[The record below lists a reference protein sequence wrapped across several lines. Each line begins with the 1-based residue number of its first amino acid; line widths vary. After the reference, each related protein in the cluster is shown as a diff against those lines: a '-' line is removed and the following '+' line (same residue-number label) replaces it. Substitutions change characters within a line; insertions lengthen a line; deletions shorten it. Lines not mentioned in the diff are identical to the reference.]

1 MNEILHF
8 TSENIFL
15 IGSILVFTAIL
26 VSKTGNKY
34 GVPSLLIFLLVGM
47 LFGSDGLGLVFDNYN
62 IAQFLSIIAL
72 CVILFTGGLETKLKD
87 IRPVMGPGLVLST
100 VGVLLT
106 VVFTGAFIYFL
117 SRIEQIGLS
126 LSIVMCFLL
135 AAVMSSTD
143 SASVFSIL
151 KNCNM
156 RLKQNLRPMLELESG
171 SNDPMAYVLTI
182 VLIQVAQL
190 LFDPVSSIEG
200 INYTQLVVGSLVTL
214 VLQMS
219 LGALAGVAIG
229 FATVWILQRIK
240 LNSTPLYS
248 ILLLAVSM
256 FAFSM
261 TQMIQ
266 GNGYLAVY
274 IAGFI
279 IGNKPM
285 NNRKEILS
293 FMDGMTWIMQIGMFL
308 SLGLLV
314 NPHEML
320 HVAPIAL
327 LIGLFLLFVGR
338 PLTVFIC
345 LLPFRKISFRAKLFT
360 SWVGLKGAVPIIFAT
375 YPIVAGIPGSEQ
387 IFNIVF
393 FITLLSLIFQG
404 MSIPRVA
411 KLLHLNLPEEK
422 APDTFDTRKVHSGE
436 EALTSGVNGYDLIL
450 LDIMMEGISG
460 LKMAEMMKKNPDTA
474 KIPIIFISAKDTEDD
489 TVNGLNIGADD
500 YIAKPFSIR
509 EVLSRV
515 AAVLRRTSSTADAKH
530 NTLSYK
536 SLVMD
541 LDRKSVSV
549 DGEGIDLTKTEFEIL
564 HLLLANSPHVYSREE
579 ILSKIWSDDVI
590 VLGRTVDVNITRLRR
605 KIGEYG
611 KCVVTRH
618 GYGYCFEEK

>member
-1 MNEILHF
+1 MHEIIHF

-15 IGSILVFTAIL
+15 IGSILVFTAIV

-62 IAQFLSIIAL
+62 LAQFLSIVAL
-72 CVILFTGGLETKLKD
+72 CVILFTGGLETKFKE
-87 IRPVMGPGLVLST
+87 IRPVIGPGVVLST
-100 VGVLLT
+100 LGVFLT
-106 VVFTGAFIYFL
+106 VIFTGAFIYFL
-117 SRIEQIGLS
+117 SRIERIGLS

-151 KNCNM
+151 KNSKM
-156 RLKQNLRPMLELESG
+156 RLKQNLKPMLELESG
-171 SNDPMAYVLTI
+171 SNDPMAYVMTI
-182 VLIQVAQL
+182 VLIQVAKL
-190 LFDPVSSIEG
+190 LYEPSSSISG
-200 INYTQLVVGSLVTL
+200 INYSHLILSSLQTLFLQMTIGSL
-214 VLQMS
+214 
-219 LGALAGVAIG
+219 AGIAVG
-229 FATVWILQRIK
+229 FISVWILKRVK
-240 LNSTPLYS
+240 LNSAPLYS
-248 ILLLAVSM
+248 ILLLAVSL

-274 IAGFI
+274 IAGLI

-320 HVAPIAL
+320 NVAPIAL
-327 LIGLFLLFVGR
+327 LIAIFLIFVGR
-338 PLTVFIC
+338 PLTVFLC

-375 YPIVAGIPGSEQ
+375 YPIVEGIPGSEQ

-411 KLLHLNLPEEK
+411 KLLHLNLPMEK
-422 APDTFDTRKVHSGE
+422 VPDTFGIEIPE
-436 EALTSGVNGYDLIL
+436 EAGKLQDYTLTDDDL
-450 LDIMMEGISG
+450 EGG
-460 LKMAEMMKKNPDTA
+460 
-474 KIPIIFISAKDTEDD
+474 
-489 TVNGLNIGADD
+489 
-500 YIAKPFSIR
+500 
-509 EVLSRV
+509 
-515 AAVLRRTSSTADAKH
+515 
-530 NTLSYK
+530 NTLK
-536 SLVMD
+536 EIRFPQGARVVIIRRD
-541 LDRKSVSV
+541 DQFIIPDGSVELQSG
-549 DGEGIDLTKTEFEIL
+549 DQLLIIYGE
-564 HLLLANSPHVYSREE
+564 V
-579 ILSKIWSDDVI
+579 
-590 VLGRTVDVNITRLRR
+590 
-605 KIGEYG
+605 
-611 KCVVTRH
+611 
-618 GYGYCFEEK
+618 EEKHHILDKC

>member
-1 MNEILHF
+1 MHEIIHF

-15 IGSILVFTAIL
+15 IGSILVFTAIV

-62 IAQFLSIIAL
+62 LAQFLSIVAL
-72 CVILFTGGLETKLKD
+72 CVILFTGGLETKFKE
-87 IRPVMGPGLVLST
+87 IRPVIGPGVVLST
-100 VGVLLT
+100 LGVFLT
-106 VVFTGAFIYFL
+106 VIFTGAFIYFL
-117 SRIEQIGLS
+117 SRIERIGLS

-151 KNCNM
+151 KNSKM
-156 RLKQNLRPMLELESG
+156 RLKQNLKPMLELESG
-171 SNDPMAYVLTI
+171 SNDPMAYVMTI
-182 VLIQVAQL
+182 VLIQVAKL
-190 LFDPVSSIEG
+190 LYEPASSISG
-200 INYTQLVVGSLVTL
+200 IDYSHLILSSLQTL
-214 VLQMS
+214 FLQMTIGS
-219 LGALAGVAIG
+219 LAGVAIG
-229 FATVWILQRIK
+229 FAAVWTLKRVK
-240 LNSTPLYS
+240 LNSAPLYS
-248 ILLLAVSM
+248 ILLLAVSL

-274 IAGFI
+274 IAGLI

-327 LIGLFLLFVGR
+327 LIGLFLIFIGR
-338 PLTVFIC
+338 PLTVFLC
-345 LLPFRKISFRAKLFT
+345 LLPFKKISFRAKLFT

-375 YPIVAGIPGSEQ
+375 YPIVEGIPGSEQ

-411 KLLHLNLPEEK
+411 KLLHLNLPMEK
-422 APDTFDTRKVHSGE
+422 VPETFGIEIPE
-436 EALTSGVNGYDLIL
+436 EAGKLQDYTLTDDDL
-450 LDIMMEGISG
+450 EGG
-460 LKMAEMMKKNPDTA
+460 
-474 KIPIIFISAKDTEDD
+474 
-489 TVNGLNIGADD
+489 
-500 YIAKPFSIR
+500 
-509 EVLSRV
+509 
-515 AAVLRRTSSTADAKH
+515 
-530 NTLSYK
+530 NTLK
-536 SLVMD
+536 EIHFPQGARVVIIRRD
-541 LDRKSVSV
+541 DKFIIPDGSVELQSG
-549 DGEGIDLTKTEFEIL
+549 DQ
-564 HLLLANSPHVYSREE
+564 LLIIYEE
-579 ILSKIWSDDVI
+579 ADESHHI
-590 VLGRTVDVNITRLRR
+590 LGRL
-605 KIGEYG
+605 
-611 KCVVTRH
+611 
-618 GYGYCFEEK
+618 

>member
-1 MNEILHF
+1 MHEIIHF

-15 IGSILVFTAIL
+15 IGSILGFTAIV

-62 IAQFLSIIAL
+62 LAQFLSIVAL
-72 CVILFTGGLETKLKD
+72 CVILFTGGLETKFKE
-87 IRPVMGPGLVLST
+87 IRPVIGPGVVLST
-100 VGVLLT
+100 LGVFLT
-106 VVFTGAFIYFL
+106 VIFTGAFIYFL
-117 SRIEQIGLS
+117 SRIERIGLS

-151 KNCNM
+151 KNSKM
-156 RLKQNLRPMLELESG
+156 RLKQNLKPMLELESG
-171 SNDPMAYVLTI
+171 SNDPMAYVMTI
-182 VLIQVAQL
+182 VLIQVAKL
-190 LFDPVSSIEG
+190 LYEPASSISG
-200 INYTQLVVGSLVTL
+200 IDYSHLILSSLQTL
-214 VLQMS
+214 FLQMTIGS
-219 LGALAGVAIG
+219 LAGVSIG
-229 FATVWILQRIK
+229 FAAVWTLKRVK
-240 LNSTPLYS
+240 LNSAPLYS
-248 ILLLAVSM
+248 ILLLAVSL

-274 IAGFI
+274 IAGLI

-327 LIGLFLLFVGR
+327 LIGLFLIFVGR
-338 PLTVFIC
+338 PLTVFLC

-375 YPIVAGIPGSEQ
+375 YPIVEGIPGSEQ

-411 KLLHLNLPEEK
+411 KMLHLNLPMEK
-422 APDTFDTRKVHSGE
+422 VPETFGIEIPE
-436 EALTSGVNGYDLIL
+436 EAGKLQDYTLTDDDL
-450 LDIMMEGISG
+450 EGG
-460 LKMAEMMKKNPDTA
+460 
-474 KIPIIFISAKDTEDD
+474 
-489 TVNGLNIGADD
+489 
-500 YIAKPFSIR
+500 
-509 EVLSRV
+509 
-515 AAVLRRTSSTADAKH
+515 
-530 NTLSYK
+530 NTLKEIQFPQGARVVIIRRDDKFIIPDGSVELQ
-536 SLVMD
+536 SG
-541 LDRKSVSV
+541 DRLLIIY
-549 DGEGIDLTKTEFEIL
+549 GEADEDHHIL
-564 HLLLANSPHVYSREE
+564 
-579 ILSKIWSDDVI
+579 
-590 VLGRTVDVNITRLRR
+590 
-605 KIGEYG
+605 G
-611 KCVVTRH
+611 KL
-618 GYGYCFEEK
+618 

>member
-1 MNEILHF
+1 MHEIIHF

-15 IGSILVFTAIL
+15 IGSILVFTAIV

-62 IAQFLSIIAL
+62 LAQFLSIVAL
-72 CVILFTGGLETKLKD
+72 CVILFTGGLETKFKE
-87 IRPVMGPGLVLST
+87 IRPVIGPGVVLST
-100 VGVLLT
+100 LGVFLT
-106 VVFTGAFIYFL
+106 VIFTGAFIYFL
-117 SRIEQIGLS
+117 SRIERIGLS

-151 KNCNM
+151 KNSKM
-156 RLKQNLRPMLELESG
+156 GLKQNLKPMLELESG
-171 SNDPMAYVLTI
+171 SNDPMAYVMTI
-182 VLIQVAQL
+182 VLIQVAKL
-190 LFDPVSSIEG
+190 LYEPASSISG
-200 INYTQLVVGSLVTL
+200 IDYSHLILSSLQTL
-214 VLQMS
+214 FLQMTIGS
-219 LGALAGVAIG
+219 LAGVSIG
-229 FATVWILQRIK
+229 FAAVWTLKRVK
-240 LNSTPLYS
+240 LNSAPLYS
-248 ILLLAVSM
+248 ILLLAVSL

-274 IAGFI
+274 IAGLI

-327 LIGLFLLFVGR
+327 LIGLFLIFVGR
-338 PLTVFIC
+338 PLTVFLC

-375 YPIVAGIPGSEQ
+375 YPIVEGIPGSEQ

-411 KLLHLNLPEEK
+411 KMLHLNLPMEK
-422 APDTFDTRKVHSGE
+422 VPETFGIEIPE
-436 EALTSGVNGYDLIL
+436 EAGKLQDYTLTDDDL
-450 LDIMMEGISG
+450 EGG
-460 LKMAEMMKKNPDTA
+460 
-474 KIPIIFISAKDTEDD
+474 
-489 TVNGLNIGADD
+489 
-500 YIAKPFSIR
+500 
-509 EVLSRV
+509 
-515 AAVLRRTSSTADAKH
+515 
-530 NTLSYK
+530 NTLK
-536 SLVMD
+536 
-541 LDRKSVSV
+541 
-549 DGEGIDLTKTEFEIL
+549 EIQFPQG
-564 HLLLANSPHVYSREE
+564 ARV
-579 ILSKIWSDDVI
+579 VI
-590 VLGRTVDVNITRLRR
+590 IRSEV
-605 KIGEYG
+605 
-611 KCVVTRH
+611 
-618 GYGYCFEEK
+618 

>member
-1 MNEILHF
+1 MHEIIHF

-15 IGSILVFTAIL
+15 IGSILVFTAIV

-62 IAQFLSIIAL
+62 LAQFLSIVAL
-72 CVILFTGGLETKLKD
+72 CVILFTGGLETKFKE
-87 IRPVMGPGLVLST
+87 IRPVIGPGVVLST
-100 VGVLLT
+100 LGVFLT
-106 VVFTGAFIYFL
+106 VIFTGAFIYFL
-117 SRIEQIGLS
+117 SRIERIGLS

-151 KNCNM
+151 KNSKM
-156 RLKQNLRPMLELESG
+156 RLKQNLKPMLELESG
-171 SNDPMAYVLTI
+171 SNDPMAYVMTI
-182 VLIQVAQL
+182 VLIQVAKL
-190 LFDPVSSIEG
+190 LYEPASSISG
-200 INYTQLVVGSLVTL
+200 IDYSHLILSSLQTL
-214 VLQMS
+214 FLQMTIGS
-219 LGALAGVAIG
+219 LAGVSIG
-229 FATVWILQRIK
+229 FAAVWTLKRVK
-240 LNSTPLYS
+240 LNSAPLYS
-248 ILLLAVSM
+248 ILLLAVSL

-274 IAGFI
+274 IAGLI

-327 LIGLFLLFVGR
+327 LIGLFLIFVGR
-338 PLTVFIC
+338 PLTVFLC

-375 YPIVAGIPGSEQ
+375 YPIVEGIPGSEQ

-411 KLLHLNLPEEK
+411 KMLHLNLPMEK
-422 APDTFDTRKVHSGE
+422 VPETFGIEIPE
-436 EALTSGVNGYDLIL
+436 EAGKLQDYTLTDDDL
-450 LDIMMEGISG
+450 EGG
-460 LKMAEMMKKNPDTA
+460 
-474 KIPIIFISAKDTEDD
+474 
-489 TVNGLNIGADD
+489 
-500 YIAKPFSIR
+500 
-509 EVLSRV
+509 
-515 AAVLRRTSSTADAKH
+515 
-530 NTLSYK
+530 NTLK
-536 SLVMD
+536 EIQFPQGARVVIIRRD
-541 LDRKSVSV
+541 DKFIIPDGSVELQSG
-549 DGEGIDLTKTEFEIL
+549 DQLLIIYGETDEDHHIL
-564 HLLLANSPHVYSREE
+564 
-579 ILSKIWSDDVI
+579 
-590 VLGRTVDVNITRLRR
+590 
-605 KIGEYG
+605 G
-611 KCVVTRH
+611 KL
-618 GYGYCFEEK
+618 

>member
-1 MNEILHF
+1 M
-8 TSENIFL
+8 
-15 IGSILVFTAIL
+15 
-26 VSKTGNKY
+26 
-34 GVPSLLIFLLVGM
+34 
-47 LFGSDGLGLVFDNYN
+47 VFDNYN

-100 VGVLLT
+100 AGVLLT

-327 LIGLFLLFVGR
+327 LIGLFLLFVDVRSRFHLPAAVPQDFIQGQAVHLLGGPEGCRADYLRDISDSGR
-338 PLTVFIC
+338 NPGIGTDIQHRVLHNLAFADFPGNVDSARRQAAASE
-345 LLPFRKISFRAKLFT
+345 PAGR
-360 SWVGLKGAVPIIFAT
+360 KGARHIR
-375 YPIVAGIPGSEQ
+375 
-387 IFNIVF
+387 N
-393 FITLLSLIFQG
+393 
-404 MSIPRVA
+404 R
-411 KLLHLNLPEEK
+411 
-422 APDTFDTRKVHSGE
+422 DTGRGRKV
-436 EALTSGVNGYDLIL
+436 T
-450 LDIMMEGISG
+450 G
-460 LKMAEMMKKNPDTA
+460 LH
-474 KIPIIFISAKDTEDD
+474 I
-489 TVNGLNIGADD
+489 
-500 YIAKPFSIR
+500 
-509 EVLSRV
+509 
-515 AAVLRRTSSTADAKH
+515 
-530 NTLSYK
+530 
-536 SLVMD
+536 
-541 LDRKSVSV
+541 
-549 DGEGIDLTKTEFEIL
+549 DG
-564 HLLLANSPHVYSREE
+564 
-579 ILSKIWSDDVI
+579 
-590 VLGRTVDVNITRLRR
+590 
-605 KIGEYG
+605 
-611 KCVVTRH
+611 
-618 GYGYCFEEK
+618 

>member
-1 MNEILHF
+1 MHEIIHF

-15 IGSILVFTAIL
+15 IGSILVFTAIV

-62 IAQFLSIIAL
+62 LAQFLSIVAL
-72 CVILFTGGLETKLKD
+72 CVILFTGGLETKFKE
-87 IRPVMGPGLVLST
+87 IRPVIGPGVVLST
-100 VGVLLT
+100 LGVFLT
-106 VVFTGAFIYFL
+106 VIFTGAFIYFL
-117 SRIEQIGLS
+117 SRIERIGLS

-151 KNCNM
+151 KNSKM
-156 RLKQNLRPMLELESG
+156 RLKQNLKPMLELESG
-171 SNDPMAYVLTI
+171 SNDPMAYVMTI
-182 VLIQVAQL
+182 VLIQVAKL
-190 LFDPVSSIEG
+190 LYEPASSISG
-200 INYTQLVVGSLVTL
+200 IDYSHLILSSLQTL
-214 VLQMS
+214 FLQMTIGS
-219 LGALAGVAIG
+219 LAGVSIG
-229 FATVWILQRIK
+229 FAAVWTLKRVK
-240 LNSTPLYS
+240 LNSAPLYS
-248 ILLLAVSM
+248 ILLLAVSL

-274 IAGFI
+274 IAGLI

-327 LIGLFLLFVGR
+327 LIGLFLIFVGR
-338 PLTVFIC
+338 PLTVFLC

-375 YPIVAGIPGSEQ
+375 YPIVEGIPGSEQ

-411 KLLHLNLPEEK
+411 KMLHLNLPMEK
-422 APDTFDTRKVHSGE
+422 VPETFGIEIPE
-436 EALTSGVNGYDLIL
+436 EAGKLQDYTLTDDDL
-450 LDIMMEGISG
+450 EGG
-460 LKMAEMMKKNPDTA
+460 
-474 KIPIIFISAKDTEDD
+474 
-489 TVNGLNIGADD
+489 
-500 YIAKPFSIR
+500 
-509 EVLSRV
+509 
-515 AAVLRRTSSTADAKH
+515 
-530 NTLSYK
+530 NTLKEIQFPQGARVVIIRRDDKFIIPDGSVELK
-536 SLVMD
+536 SGDQL
-541 LDRKSVSV
+541 LIIY
-549 DGEGIDLTKTEFEIL
+549 GEADEDHHIL
-564 HLLLANSPHVYSREE
+564 
-579 ILSKIWSDDVI
+579 
-590 VLGRTVDVNITRLRR
+590 
-605 KIGEYG
+605 G
-611 KCVVTRH
+611 KL
-618 GYGYCFEEK
+618 

>member
-1 MNEILHF
+1 MHEIIHF

-15 IGSILVFTAIL
+15 IGSILVFTAIV

-62 IAQFLSIIAL
+62 LAQFLSIVAL
-72 CVILFTGGLETKLKD
+72 CVILFTGGLETKFKE
-87 IRPVMGPGLVLST
+87 IRPVIGPGVVLST
-100 VGVLLT
+100 LGVFLT
-106 VVFTGAFIYFL
+106 VIFTGAFIYFL
-117 SRIEQIGLS
+117 SRIERIGLS

-151 KNCNM
+151 KNSKM
-156 RLKQNLRPMLELESG
+156 RLKQNLKPMLELESG
-171 SNDPMAYVLTI
+171 SNDPMAYVMTI
-182 VLIQVAQL
+182 VLIQVAKL
-190 LFDPVSSIEG
+190 LYEPASSISG
-200 INYTQLVVGSLVTL
+200 IDYSHLILSSLQTL
-214 VLQMS
+214 FLQMTIGS
-219 LGALAGVAIG
+219 LAGVAIG
-229 FATVWILQRIK
+229 FAAVWTLKRVK
-240 LNSTPLYS
+240 LNSAPLYS
-248 ILLLAVSM
+248 ILLLAVSL

-274 IAGFI
+274 IAGLI

-327 LIGLFLLFVGR
+327 LIGLFLIFVGR
-338 PLTVFIC
+338 PLTVFLC

-375 YPIVAGIPGSEQ
+375 YPIVEGIPGSEQ

-411 KLLHLNLPEEK
+411 KMLHLNLPMEK
-422 APDTFDTRKVHSGE
+422 VPETFGIEIPE
-436 EALTSGVNGYDLIL
+436 EAGKLQDYTLTDDDL
-450 LDIMMEGISG
+450 EGG
-460 LKMAEMMKKNPDTA
+460 
-474 KIPIIFISAKDTEDD
+474 
-489 TVNGLNIGADD
+489 
-500 YIAKPFSIR
+500 
-509 EVLSRV
+509 
-515 AAVLRRTSSTADAKH
+515 
-530 NTLSYK
+530 NTLK
-536 SLVMD
+536 EIQFPQGARVVIIRRD
-541 LDRKSVSV
+541 DKFIIPDGSVELQSG
-549 DGEGIDLTKTEFEIL
+549 DQLLIIYGETDEDHHIL
-564 HLLLANSPHVYSREE
+564 
-579 ILSKIWSDDVI
+579 
-590 VLGRTVDVNITRLRR
+590 
-605 KIGEYG
+605 G
-611 KCVVTRH
+611 KL
-618 GYGYCFEEK
+618 

>member
-1 MNEILHF
+1 MHEIIHF

-15 IGSILVFTAIL
+15 IGSILVFTAIV

-62 IAQFLSIIAL
+62 LAQFLSIVAL
-72 CVILFTGGLETKLKD
+72 CVILFTGGLETKFKE
-87 IRPVMGPGLVLST
+87 IRPVIGPGVVLST
-100 VGVLLT
+100 LGVFLT
-106 VVFTGAFIYFL
+106 VIFTGAFIYFL

-151 KNCNM
+151 KNSKM
-156 RLKQNLRPMLELESG
+156 RLKQNLKPMLELESG
-171 SNDPMAYVLTI
+171 SNDPMAYVMTI
-182 VLIQVAQL
+182 VLIQVAKL
-190 LFDPVSSIEG
+190 LYEPASSISG
-200 INYTQLVVGSLVTL
+200 INYSHLILSSLQTL
-214 VLQMS
+214 FLQMTIGS
-219 LGALAGVAIG
+219 LAGVAIG
-229 FATVWILQRIK
+229 FAAVWTLKRVK
-240 LNSTPLYS
+240 LNSAPLYS
-248 ILLLAVSM
+248 ILLLAVSL

-274 IAGFI
+274 IAGLI

-327 LIGLFLLFVGR
+327 LIGLFLIFIGR
-338 PLTVFIC
+338 PLTVFLC

-375 YPIVAGIPGSEQ
+375 YPIVEGIPGSEQ

-411 KLLHLNLPEEK
+411 KLLHLNLPMEK
-422 APDTFDTRKVHSGE
+422 VPETFGIEIPE
-436 EALTSGVNGYDLIL
+436 EAGKLQDYTLTDDDL
-450 LDIMMEGISG
+450 EGG
-460 LKMAEMMKKNPDTA
+460 
-474 KIPIIFISAKDTEDD
+474 
-489 TVNGLNIGADD
+489 
-500 YIAKPFSIR
+500 
-509 EVLSRV
+509 
-515 AAVLRRTSSTADAKH
+515 
-530 NTLSYK
+530 NTLK
-536 SLVMD
+536 EIQFPQGARVVIIRRD
-541 LDRKSVSV
+541 DKFIIPDGSVELQSG
-549 DGEGIDLTKTEFEIL
+549 DQLLIIYGETDEDHHIL
-564 HLLLANSPHVYSREE
+564 
-579 ILSKIWSDDVI
+579 
-590 VLGRTVDVNITRLRR
+590 
-605 KIGEYG
+605 G
-611 KCVVTRH
+611 KL
-618 GYGYCFEEK
+618 

>member
-1 MNEILHF
+1 MHEIIHF

-15 IGSILVFTAIL
+15 IGSILVFTAIV

-62 IAQFLSIIAL
+62 LAQFLSIVAL
-72 CVILFTGGLETKLKD
+72 CVILFTGGLETKFKE
-87 IRPVMGPGLVLST
+87 IRPVIGPGVVLST
-100 VGVLLT
+100 LGVFLT
-106 VVFTGAFIYFL
+106 VIFTGAFIYFL
-117 SRIEQIGLS
+117 SRIERIGLS

-151 KNCNM
+151 KNSKM
-156 RLKQNLRPMLELESG
+156 RLKQNLKPMLELESG
-171 SNDPMAYVLTI
+171 SNDPMAYVMTI
-182 VLIQVAQL
+182 VLIQVAKL
-190 LFDPVSSIEG
+190 LYEPASSISG
-200 INYTQLVVGSLVTL
+200 INYSHLILSSLQTL
-214 VLQMS
+214 FLQMTIGS
-219 LGALAGVAIG
+219 LAGVAIG
-229 FATVWILQRIK
+229 FATVWTLKRVK
-240 LNSTPLYS
+240 LNSAPLYS
-248 ILLLAVSM
+248 ILLLAVSL

-274 IAGFI
+274 IAGLI

-327 LIGLFLLFVGR
+327 LIGLFLIFIGR
-338 PLTVFIC
+338 PLTVFLC
-345 LLPFRKISFRAKLFT
+345 LLPFKKISFRAKLFT

-375 YPIVAGIPGSEQ
+375 YPIVEGIPGSEQ

-411 KLLHLNLPEEK
+411 KLLHLNLPMEK
-422 APDTFDTRKVHSGE
+422 VPETFGIEIPE
-436 EALTSGVNGYDLIL
+436 EAGKLQDYTLTDDDL
-450 LDIMMEGISG
+450 EGG
-460 LKMAEMMKKNPDTA
+460 
-474 KIPIIFISAKDTEDD
+474 
-489 TVNGLNIGADD
+489 
-500 YIAKPFSIR
+500 
-509 EVLSRV
+509 
-515 AAVLRRTSSTADAKH
+515 
-530 NTLSYK
+530 NTLK
-536 SLVMD
+536 EIHFPQGARVVIIRRD
-541 LDRKSVSV
+541 DKFIIPDGSVELQSG
-549 DGEGIDLTKTEFEIL
+549 DQLLIIYGETDESHHIL
-564 HLLLANSPHVYSREE
+564 
-579 ILSKIWSDDVI
+579 
-590 VLGRTVDVNITRLRR
+590 
-605 KIGEYG
+605 G
-611 KCVVTRH
+611 KL
-618 GYGYCFEEK
+618 

>member
-1 MNEILHF
+1 MHEIIHF

-15 IGSILVFTAIL
+15 IGSILVFTAIV

-62 IAQFLSIIAL
+62 LAQFLSIVAL
-72 CVILFTGGLETKLKD
+72 CVILFTGGLETKFKE
-87 IRPVMGPGLVLST
+87 IRPVIGPGVVLST
-100 VGVLLT
+100 LGVLLT
-106 VVFTGAFIYFL
+106 VIFTGAFIYFL

-151 KNCNM
+151 KNSKM
-156 RLKQNLRPMLELESG
+156 RLKQNLKPMLELESG
-171 SNDPMAYVLTI
+171 SNDPMAYVMTI
-182 VLIQVAQL
+182 VLIQVAKL
-190 LFDPVSSIEG
+190 LYEPASSISG
-200 INYTQLVVGSLVTL
+200 INYSHLILSSLQTL
-214 VLQMS
+214 FLQMTIGS
-219 LGALAGVAIG
+219 LAGVAIG
-229 FATVWILQRIK
+229 FAAVWTLKKVK
-240 LNSTPLYS
+240 LNSAPLYS
-248 ILLLAVSM
+248 ILLLAVSL

-274 IAGFI
+274 IAGLI

-327 LIGLFLLFVGR
+327 LIGLFLIFVGR
-338 PLTVFIC
+338 PLTVFLC

-375 YPIVAGIPGSEQ
+375 YPIVEGIPGSEQ

-411 KLLHLNLPEEK
+411 KLLHLNLPMEK
-422 APDTFDTRKVHSGE
+422 VPETFGIEIPE
-436 EALTSGVNGYDLIL
+436 EAGKLQDYTLTDDDL
-450 LDIMMEGISG
+450 EGG
-460 LKMAEMMKKNPDTA
+460 
-474 KIPIIFISAKDTEDD
+474 
-489 TVNGLNIGADD
+489 
-500 YIAKPFSIR
+500 
-509 EVLSRV
+509 
-515 AAVLRRTSSTADAKH
+515 
-530 NTLSYK
+530 NTLK
-536 SLVMD
+536 EIQFPQGARVVIIRRD
-541 LDRKSVSV
+541 DKFIIPDGSVELQSG
-549 DGEGIDLTKTEFEIL
+549 DQLLIIYGETDEDHHIL
-564 HLLLANSPHVYSREE
+564 
-579 ILSKIWSDDVI
+579 
-590 VLGRTVDVNITRLRR
+590 
-605 KIGEYG
+605 G
-611 KCVVTRH
+611 KL
-618 GYGYCFEEK
+618 

>member
-106 VVFTGAFIYFL
+106 VVFSGAFIYFL

-219 LGALAGVAIG
+219 LGAIAGVAIG

-422 APDTFDTRKVHSGE
+422 APDTFGIEIPE
-436 EALTSGVNGYDLIL
+436 EAGKLQDYTLTDDDLTSG
-450 LDIMMEGISG
+450 
-460 LKMAEMMKKNPDTA
+460 
-474 KIPIIFISAKDTEDD
+474 
-489 TVNGLNIGADD
+489 
-500 YIAKPFSIR
+500 
-509 EVLSRV
+509 
-515 AAVLRRTSSTADAKH
+515 
-530 NTLSYK
+530 NTLKEINLPEGARVVIIRRDSKFIIPDGSVELRSGDQLLIIYGEVEEELPGIKDIVEKVKAEK
-536 SLVMD
+536 SA
-541 LDRKSVSV
+541 
-549 DGEGIDLTKTEFEIL
+549 
-564 HLLLANSPHVYSREE
+564 H
-579 ILSKIWSDDVI
+579 
-590 VLGRTVDVNITRLRR
+590 
-605 KIGEYG
+605 
-611 KCVVTRH
+611 
-618 GYGYCFEEK
+618 

>member
-1 MNEILHF
+1 MHEIIHF

-15 IGSILVFTAIL
+15 IGSILVFTAIM
-26 VSKTGNKY
+26 VSRTGNKY

-62 IAQFLSIIAL
+62 LAQFLSIVAL

-87 IRPVMGPGLVLST
+87 IRPVIGPGIVLST
-100 VGVLLT
+100 LGVLLT

-117 SRIEQIGLS
+117 SRIEKIGLS

-182 VLIQVAQL
+182 VLIQVAKMLVDPSAGTAGIDYGQL
-190 LFDPVSSIEG
+190 IFSS
-200 INYTQLVVGSLVTL
+200 LWTL
-214 VLQMS
+214 TLQMS
-219 LGALAGVAIG
+219 VGAMLGIAIG
-229 FATVWILQRIK
+229 FATVWILQRVK

-261 TQMIQ
+261 TQMVQ

-274 IAGFI
+274 IAGFV

-327 LIGLFLLFVGR
+327 LIGLFLIFIGR

-345 LLPFRKISFRAKLFT
+345 LMPFRNISFRAKLFT

-375 YPIVAGIPGSEQ
+375 YPIVEGIPGSEQ

-411 KLLHLNLPEEK
+411 KMLYLNLPVEK
-422 APDTFDTRKVHSGE
+422 APDTFGIEIPEEAGKLQDYTLTDDDLQGGNTLKEINLPSGARVVIIRRDSRFIVPDGRVKLKSGDQLLMIYGE
-436 EALTSGVNGYDLIL
+436 EDEELP
-450 LDIMMEGISG
+450 G
-460 LKMAEMMKKNPDTA
+460 LKDIVKK
-474 KIPIIFISAKDTEDD
+474 
-489 TVNGLNIGADD
+489 V
-500 YIAKPFSIR
+500 
-509 EVLSRV
+509 
-515 AAVLRRTSSTADAKH
+515 
-530 NTLSYK
+530 
-536 SLVMD
+536 
-541 LDRKSVSV
+541 
-549 DGEGIDLTKTEFEIL
+549 KTEK
-564 HLLLANSPHVYSREE
+564 SR
-579 ILSKIWSDDVI
+579 
-590 VLGRTVDVNITRLRR
+590 R
-605 KIGEYG
+605 
-611 KCVVTRH
+611 
-618 GYGYCFEEK
+618 

>member
-1 MNEILHF
+1 MHEIIHF

-15 IGSILVFTAIL
+15 IGSILVFTAIV

-62 IAQFLSIIAL
+62 LAQFLSIVAL
-72 CVILFTGGLETKLKD
+72 CVILFTGGLETKFKE
-87 IRPVMGPGLVLST
+87 IRPVIGPGVVLST
-100 VGVLLT
+100 LGVFLT
-106 VVFTGAFIYFL
+106 VIFTGAFIYFL
-117 SRIEQIGLS
+117 SRIERIGLS

-151 KNCNM
+151 KNSKM
-156 RLKQNLRPMLELESG
+156 RLKQNLKPMLELESG
-171 SNDPMAYVLTI
+171 SNDPMAYVMTI
-182 VLIQVAQL
+182 VLIQVAKL
-190 LFDPVSSIEG
+190 LYEPASSISG
-200 INYTQLVVGSLVTL
+200 IDYSHLILSSLQTL
-214 VLQMS
+214 FLQMTIGS
-219 LGALAGVAIG
+219 LAGVAIG
-229 FATVWILQRIK
+229 FATVWTLKRVK
-240 LNSTPLYS
+240 LNSAPLYS
-248 ILLLAVSM
+248 ILLLAVSL

-274 IAGFI
+274 IAGLI

-314 NPHEML
+314 NPHEMM

-327 LIGLFLLFVGR
+327 LIGLFLIFVGR
-338 PLTVFIC
+338 PLTVFLC

-375 YPIVAGIPGSEQ
+375 YPIVEGIPGSEQ

-411 KLLHLNLPEEK
+411 KLLHLNLPMEK
-422 APDTFDTRKVHSGE
+422 VPETFGIEIPE
-436 EALTSGVNGYDLIL
+436 EAGKLQDYTLTDDELESG
-450 LDIMMEGISG
+450 
-460 LKMAEMMKKNPDTA
+460 
-474 KIPIIFISAKDTEDD
+474 
-489 TVNGLNIGADD
+489 
-500 YIAKPFSIR
+500 
-509 EVLSRV
+509 
-515 AAVLRRTSSTADAKH
+515 
-530 NTLSYK
+530 NTLK
-536 SLVMD
+536 EIQFPQGARVVIIRRD
-541 LDRKSVSV
+541 DKFIIPDGSV
-549 DGEGIDLTKTEFEIL
+549 DLLSGDQLLIIYGEADEDHHIL
-564 HLLLANSPHVYSREE
+564 
-579 ILSKIWSDDVI
+579 
-590 VLGRTVDVNITRLRR
+590 
-605 KIGEYG
+605 G
-611 KCVVTRH
+611 KL
-618 GYGYCFEEK
+618 

>member
-1 MNEILHF
+1 MHEIIHF

-15 IGSILVFTAIL
+15 IGSILVFTAIV

-62 IAQFLSIIAL
+62 LAQFLSIVAL
-72 CVILFTGGLETKLKD
+72 CVILFTGGLETKFKE
-87 IRPVMGPGLVLST
+87 IRPVIGPGVVLST
-100 VGVLLT
+100 LGVFLT
-106 VVFTGAFIYFL
+106 VIFTGAFIYFL
-117 SRIEQIGLS
+117 SRIERIGLS

-151 KNCNM
+151 KNSKM
-156 RLKQNLRPMLELESG
+156 RLKQNLKPMLELESG
-171 SNDPMAYVLTI
+171 SNDPMAYVMTI
-182 VLIQVAQL
+182 VLIQVAKL
-190 LFDPVSSIEG
+190 LYEPASSISG
-200 INYTQLVVGSLVTL
+200 IDYSHLILSSLQTL
-214 VLQMS
+214 FLQMTIGS
-219 LGALAGVAIG
+219 LAGVAIG
-229 FATVWILQRIK
+229 FATVWTLKRVK
-240 LNSTPLYS
+240 LNSAPLYS
-248 ILLLAVSM
+248 ILLLAVSL

-274 IAGFI
+274 IAGLI

-327 LIGLFLLFVGR
+327 LIGLFLIFVGR
-338 PLTVFIC
+338 PLTVFLC

-375 YPIVAGIPGSEQ
+375 YPIVEGIPGSEQ

-411 KLLHLNLPEEK
+411 KLLHLNLPMEK
-422 APDTFDTRKVHSGE
+422 VPETFGIEIPE
-436 EALTSGVNGYDLIL
+436 EAGKLQDYTLTDDDL
-450 LDIMMEGISG
+450 EGG
-460 LKMAEMMKKNPDTA
+460 
-474 KIPIIFISAKDTEDD
+474 
-489 TVNGLNIGADD
+489 
-500 YIAKPFSIR
+500 
-509 EVLSRV
+509 
-515 AAVLRRTSSTADAKH
+515 
-530 NTLSYK
+530 NTLKEIQFPQGARVVIIRRDDKFIIPDGSVELK
-536 SLVMD
+536 SGDQL
-541 LDRKSVSV
+541 LIIY
-549 DGEGIDLTKTEFEIL
+549 GEADEGHHIL
-564 HLLLANSPHVYSREE
+564 
-579 ILSKIWSDDVI
+579 
-590 VLGRTVDVNITRLRR
+590 
-605 KIGEYG
+605 G
-611 KCVVTRH
+611 KL
-618 GYGYCFEEK
+618 

>member
-1 MNEILHF
+1 MHEIIHF

-15 IGSILVFTAIL
+15 IGSILVFTAIV

-62 IAQFLSIIAL
+62 LAQFLSIVAL
-72 CVILFTGGLETKLKD
+72 CVILFTGGLETKFKE
-87 IRPVMGPGLVLST
+87 IRPVIGPGVVLST
-100 VGVLLT
+100 LGVFLT
-106 VVFTGAFIYFL
+106 VIFTGAFIYFL
-117 SRIEQIGLS
+117 SRIERIGLS

-151 KNCNM
+151 KNSKM
-156 RLKQNLRPMLELESG
+156 RLKQNLKPMLELESG
-171 SNDPMAYVLTI
+171 SNDPMAYVMTI
-182 VLIQVAQL
+182 VLIQVAKL
-190 LFDPVSSIEG
+190 LYEPASSISG
-200 INYTQLVVGSLVTL
+200 IDYSHLILSSLQTL
-214 VLQMS
+214 FLQMTIGS
-219 LGALAGVAIG
+219 LAGVAIG
-229 FATVWILQRIK
+229 FAAVWTLKRVK
-240 LNSTPLYS
+240 LNSAPLYS
-248 ILLLAVSM
+248 ILLLAVSL

-274 IAGFI
+274 IAGLI

-327 LIGLFLLFVGR
+327 LIGLFLIFVGR
-338 PLTVFIC
+338 PLTVFLC

-375 YPIVAGIPGSEQ
+375 YPIVEGIPGSEQ

-411 KLLHLNLPEEK
+411 KMLHLNLPMEK
-422 APDTFDTRKVHSGE
+422 VPETFGIEIPE
-436 EALTSGVNGYDLIL
+436 EAGKLQDYTLTDNDL
-450 LDIMMEGISG
+450 EGG
-460 LKMAEMMKKNPDTA
+460 
-474 KIPIIFISAKDTEDD
+474 
-489 TVNGLNIGADD
+489 
-500 YIAKPFSIR
+500 
-509 EVLSRV
+509 
-515 AAVLRRTSSTADAKH
+515 
-530 NTLSYK
+530 NTLK
-536 SLVMD
+536 EIQFPQGARVVIIRRD
-541 LDRKSVSV
+541 DKFIIPDGSVELRSG
-549 DGEGIDLTKTEFEIL
+549 DQLLIIYGEADEDHHIL
-564 HLLLANSPHVYSREE
+564 
-579 ILSKIWSDDVI
+579 
-590 VLGRTVDVNITRLRR
+590 
-605 KIGEYG
+605 G
-611 KCVVTRH
+611 KL
-618 GYGYCFEEK
+618 